1 MVVVFPEPFGPT
13 KPQIVPSGTVK
24 VALLSAT
31 KSPYRLLRLLTSIAV
46 ILIAEA
52 SHKEPY
58 NYAMQ
63 KKPWGYQPINERLEP
78 DWQLDS
84 QTEAVRAG
92 LARSGFGETSEAL
105 YLTSGFTYSSAEE
118 AETAFKDE
126 IDHYLYGRFANPT
139 ISMFENR
146 LATLE
151 GAESCIATGSGMSA
165 MFASIACLVEKGD
178 RVVASAS
185 MFSSCHVVLTEFLP
199 KWGVTSELVKGNNRA
214 DWERALSQPTKAVFI
229 ETPSNPLM
237 DIVDIKMVSEIAH
250 KVGATVIVDNVM
262 ASPVYQKP
270 LELGADVVM
279 YSTTK
284 HIDGQGRVLGGAVLG
299 SAKYIA
305 EQFQPFIR
313 HTGPALSPFNAWV
326 MVKSLETMQMRVERM
341 NSNAQAVAEFLEQNA
356 KIKAVRYPGLKSHPQ
371 HELAMKQMHGAGGT
385 TIGIEFKGDKQSAFK
400 FMNSLRIIDISNN
413 LGDSKSLITHPA
425 STTHRRLAPE
435 VQADMGITESTL
447 RLSVGLEHQS
457 DLIKDLQQALAK

>member
-1 MVVVFPEPFGPT
+1 MLF
-13 KPQIVPSGTVK
+13 
-24 VALLSAT
+24 
-31 KSPYRLLRLLTSIAV
+31 
-46 ILIAEA
+46 
-52 SHKEPY
+52 
-58 NYAMQ
+58 
-63 KKPWGYQPINERLEP
+63 
-78 DWQLDS
+78 
-84 QTEAVRAG
+84 
-92 LARSGFGETSEAL
+92 RS
-105 YLTSGFTYSSAEE
+105 
-118 AETAFKDE
+118 DE

-139 ISMFENR
+139 IAMFENR
-146 LATLE
+146 LAALE

-165 MFASIACLVEKGD
+165 MFASVACLVEKGD

-199 KWGVTSELVKGNNRA
+199 KWGITTELVKGNNRA

-262 ASPVYQKP
+262 ASPIYQKP

-299 SAKYIA
+299 SAKYIT

-371 HELAMKQMHGAGGT
+371 HQLAMNQMHGAGGT

-400 FMNSLRIIDISNN
+400 FMNALRVIDISNN

-447 RLSVGLEHQS
+447 RLSVGLEHES
-457 DLIKDLQQALAK
+457 DLIKDLKQALAK